1 METDDIALAS
11 ARRLFGDL
19 ADIQTILAAADDSWK
34 ERLWAGIEETGLN
47 IAALPEE
54 RGGAGFGIGQ
64 SLALLRIAGNMAL
77 SAPLAE
83 TVLAGW
89 MLGAAGLDMPAGR
102 IAFAPASFCD
112 EIALAPDGTLTGRIA
127 RLPFAGECAHAA
139 MLAKGPAE
147 GQVEGQAGLHVA
159 LVALDGA
166 EVEMRQNLAY
176 EAIGRVAFVATPVLA
191 HAPAPR
197 GFTAQTAL
205 LMGAAARS
213 MQIAGAL
220 ERMLL
225 ITAGYVTE
233 RRAFERTISK
243 FQAVQHSVAQLAGEA
258 AVALSA
264 AASAAEALESLLG
277 EGRGFDDAELV
288 LEIASA
294 KIRAASAARKGAAI
308 AHQLHGAIGV
318 TSEHILHRLTLR
330 ALAWRDDY
338 GNESEWSLLLGQLV
352 CRRGAGELWPLLAS
366 R

>member
-47 IAALPEE
+47 VAALAEE
-54 RGGAGFGIGQ
+54 RGGAGIGIGQ
-64 SLALLRIAGNMAL
+64 SLGLLRIAGNMAL
-77 SAPLAE
+77 SVPLAE
-83 TVLAGW
+83 TILSGW

-112 EIALAPDGTLTGRIA
+112 EIALGADGTLSGRIA
-127 RLPFAGECAHAA
+127 RLPFASECAHAA
-139 MLAKGPAE
+139 LLTKGPD
-147 GQVEGQAGLHVA
+147 GLAVA
-159 LVALDGA
+159 LVALNGA
-166 EVEMRQNLAY
+166 DIEARQNLAGDP
-176 EAIGRVAFVATPVLA
+176 ADRVTLSRLPVLA
-191 HAPAPR
+191 HAPAPD

-205 LMGAAARS
+205 SMGAAARA

-220 ERMLL
+220 ERMLSL
-225 ITAGYVTE
+225 TATYVTE

-277 EGRGFDDAELV
+277 QERGFDDAELV

-294 KIRAASAARKGAAI
+294 KIRAAGAARKGAAI

-318 TSEHILHRLTLR
+318 TREHILHRLTLR

-338 GNESEWSLLLGQLV
+338 GNESEWSLLLGRLV

>member
-19 ADIQTILAAADDSWK
+19 ADIQTILAASDDSWK

-64 SLALLRIAGNMAL
+64 SLAMLRVAGNMAL

-112 EIALAPDGTLTGRIA
+112 EIALGPDGTLTGRIA

-139 MLAKGPAE
+139 VLATGP
-147 GQVEGQAGLHVA
+147 AGLHVA

-166 EVEMRQNLAY
+166 EVETRRNLAY
-176 EAIGRVAFVATPVLA
+176 EPIGRVAFAAAPVLA

-197 GFTAQTAL
+197 GFTGETAL
-205 LMGAAARS
+205 MMGAAARA

-220 ERMLL
+220 ERMLS

-243 FQAVQHSVAQLAGEA
+243 FQAVQHGVAQLAGET

-277 EGRGFDDAELV
+277 QGRGFDDAGLV